1 MSQALKSPAGQ
12 TVVQVSERYDSG
24 TITLAAANNAET
36 SLVVLNTG
44 VWREGVLLIKVT
56 TLSATTPQLIVNVW
70 ALDNSG
76 NRYPLP
82 AAAPASNGFI
92 SKTYAVVGAT
102 RDSIPAPIGAQIEI
116 TYNTGTSSGA
126 TSIIFTVEAQFKSA

>member
-1 MSQALKSPAGQ
+1 MSQALKTPAGQ

-24 TITLAAANNAET
+24 TITVSAPNTAET

-44 VWREGVLLIKVT
+44 VWREGALLIKAT
-56 TLSATTPQLIVNVW
+56 TLSATTPQLVVNLW

-82 AAAPASNGFI
+82 GAAQRTTDSSPKPTLQLAPPETTSQLPLELRLRSRTTPAPA
-92 SKTYAVVGAT
+92 AVQ
-102 RDSIPAPIGAQIEI
+102 PALF
-116 TYNTGTSSGA
+116 SL
-126 TSIIFTVEAQFKSA
+126 